1 MKRFWFYH
9 RQVDRIRAEKD
20 IRQLSVLAGATGQE
34 AFEQVHK
41 RLDEQLGQL
50 LVHQPIA
57 PTLIVNTNEP
67 DPDLE
72 RDKLDAL
79 RANIKR
85 HGR

>member
-1 MKRFWFYH
+1 
-9 RQVDRIRAEKD
+9 
-20 IRQLSVLAGATGQE
+20 
-34 AFEQVHK
+34 
-41 RLDEQLGQL
+41 LDEQLGQL